1 MAVQNYSES
10 EREDDLHA
18 FERLSENSVW
28 ETLCLTAS
36 RKTGQKILI
45 VTKAALGNICP
56 GTDKNDRGP
65 KLPIA
70 FGFSCVSKTFTIW
83 QTVLTFS
90 ASESKNY
97 TAFDRFH
104 GNSRSVWQNPYQE
117 RTNQNV
123 RIYLKTNTLPCI
135 IKSFYKTQT
144 ELKKATNLLQIHRL
158 RDKCPINIYTKYSKG
173 EIQK

>member
-1 MAVQNYSES
+1 M
-10 EREDDLHA
+10 
-18 FERLSENSVW
+18 
-28 ETLCLTAS
+28 
-36 RKTGQKILI
+36 
-45 VTKAALGNICP
+45 
-56 GTDKNDRGP
+56 
-65 KLPIA
+65 PIA
-70 FGFSCVSKTFTIW
+70 VGFSCVSKTFTIW

-123 RIYLKTNTLPCI
+123 LIYLKTTTLPCI
-135 IKSFYKTQT
+135 IKYYKTQT

-158 RDKCPINIYTKYSKG
+158 RDKCPINIYTKHSKG
-173 EIQK
+173 EIILISKIAQNLSQIFFNVWALKTFRSYKSTLKILPSSFLRNLRSEVGQVFTTLRGN